1 MRTLQVGDRPTRLAL
16 AIAEFG
22 RIDKT
27 LHTLTYIDD
36 EAKRRGTLTQINR
49 GEGRHSVA
57 RAVFHGKRGE
67 LRQHYREGQEDQL
80 GALGLVL
87 NMIVLCNTIYMEAI
101 LKQLRADGYPVK
113 EEDVARLSPLL
124 HEHINMLGRYSFLVP
139 ESVAKGELRPLRNPS
154 DEE

>member
-1 MRTLQVGDRPTRLAL
+1 MDFNNRFSPRLADVGGTRFWRFDAQADYGLLNPISAHHLSLQKIEPHWDDMLRLAGSLKLGRASAAGIMRTLQVGDRPTRLAQ
-16 AIAEFG
+16 AVAEFG

-67 LRQHYREGQEDQL
+67 LRQHYREGQE
-80 GALGLVL
+80 GAEV
-87 NMIVLCNTIYMEAI
+87 I
-101 LKQLRADGYPVK
+101 R
-113 EEDVARLSPLL
+113 
-124 HEHINMLGRYSFLVP
+124 
-139 ESVAKGELRPLRNPS
+139 
-154 DEE
+154 